1 MSKNKPTTGPM
12 RTQPIEHASIM
23 PIQVRPVMPTV
34 GMMKKA
40 PQPKQKPTP
49 TEALRAATA
58 EITRRESLRKQRQA
72 LKALIRWG
80 T

>member
-34 GMMKKA
+34 GMMKKV
-40 PQPKQKPTP
+40 PQPSKNP
-49 TEALRAATA
+49 LRRKLRDANPC
-58 EITRRESLRKQRQA
+58 ESSGKL
-72 LKALIRWG
+72 
-80 T
+80 